1 MTVHEA
7 ALLFGAAAMAGAL
20 NSVAG
25 GGSFISFP
33 ALLYA
38 GVPPIQANA
47 TNTVALWPGTV
58 ASVTAYR
65 DELRA
70 QRHVL
75 FTLAS
80 VSVAGGVLGSE
91 ILLHTPERTFM
102 TVLPFLMLGATLLFA
117 FGPRITKRAQTL
129 LGHGDR
135 VSWRVTAGAA
145 LLQFVVSIYG
155 GYFGGG
161 IGIVMLAMLGLLGI
175 ENIHAMNGLKTLL
188 GALINGVAVAIFIA
202 AQAVYWTHAAV
213 MIGGAVLGGYCGA
226 MGAQRVPQAYV
237 RAFVIVI
244 GSSLTAYFLW
254 KL

>member
-1 MTVHEA
+1 MTLPEGTILFTA
-7 ALLFGAAAMAGAL
+7 AVLAGAL

-58 ASVTAYR
+58 ASVAAYR
-65 DELRA
+65 DELSA
-70 QRHVL
+70 QRPVL
-75 FTLAS
+75 LTLAS
-80 VSVAGGVLGSE
+80 VSLAGGFLGSE

-102 TVLPFLMLGATLLFA
+102 TVLPFLMLAATLLFA
-117 FGPRITKRAQTL
+117 FGPSITRRAQIPMARA
-129 LGHGDR
+129 GH

-145 LLQFVVSIYG
+145 VLQFIISVYG

-161 IGIVMLAMLGLLGI
+161 IGIVMLAMLAFLGI

-202 AQAVYWTHAAV
+202 ARAVYWPHAAV
-213 MIGGAVLGGYCGA
+213 MVGGSILGGYFGA
-226 MGAQRVPQAYV
+226 KGAQRVGQTYV
-237 RAFVIVI
+237 RAFVIAV
-244 GSSLTAYFLW
+244 GSCLTVYFLW

>member
-1 MTVHEA
+1 M
-7 ALLFGAAAMAGAL
+7 LFAAAVLAGAL

-33 ALLYA
+33 ALLYV
-38 GVPPIQANA
+38 GVPPIPANA

-58 ASVTAYR
+58 ASTAAYR
-65 DELRA
+65 DELQA

-75 FTLAS
+75 LTLAS
-80 VSVAGGVLGSE
+80 VSLAGGLVGSE

-102 TVLPFLMLGATLLFA
+102 KVLPFLMLGATLLFA
-117 FGPRITKRAQTL
+117 FGPRITRRAKASVARGGQA
-129 LGHGDR
+129 
-135 VSWRVTAGAA
+135 SWRVTAGAA
-145 LLQFVVSIYG
+145 MLQFVISVYG

-202 AQAVYWTHAAV
+202 ARAVYWPHAAV
-213 MIGGAVLGGYCGA
+213 MIGGSVLGGYFGA
-226 MGAQRVPQAYV
+226 KGAQLVPPLYV
-237 RAFVIVI
+237 RTFVIAV
-244 GSSLTAYFLW
+244 GCSLTAYFLW